1 MLENLKPEKVFQYFE
16 EICAIPHGSGN
27 VDAISDY
34 LVDFAKKQGLWWT
47 QDELK
52 NVIIIKEASK
62 GKEDRP
68 AVMIQG
74 HMDMVAVKE
83 PDADIDMTK
92 DGLRLGIDGDYLYAR
107 DTSLGGDDGIALAYG
122 LALLSDESISHP
134 RIELV
139 ITTEE
144 EVGMEGA
151 TAIDLSPC
159 QGMQMLNIDSE
170 EEGQF
175 VAACAGG
182 LRVNGRI
189 PVERVPI
196 EEIYADEEKEND
208 GRRHNKCLHKKIML
222 TGFAGG
228 HSGTEIGKNG
238 GNANIVLGWFLNE
251 LSKEV
256 DITLIKLQGGL
267 KDNAIPVEAYAV
279 IGKGAEADKNLSGKQ
294 GTYRKEDPGEN
305 GKLWEN
311 KLINCCNRLE
321 KEMQS
326 RFAVTDPECRIIV
339 TDWTDHDKEGKVP
352 LSCLKAEDSKKLLSF
367 LAEAPNGVQTMCD
380 EPEGLVQTSLNL
392 GIMKLETEELQAAF
406 SLRSSVAKEKEELKE
421 KVFGLIEKYKGLVTA
436 AGDYPAWEYKK
447 ESPLREKMIAVY
459 EKQYGKKPVVLSL
472 HAGLE
477 CGILAAK
484 KPGLDCVSFG
494 PDILDIHTTRERMS
508 ISSVNRVWKFL
519 VELIET
525 L

>member
-1 MLENLKPEKVFQYFE
+1 MLENLEPKKVFQYFE
-16 EICAIPHGSGN
+16 EICSIPHGSGN

-34 LVDFAKKQGLWWT
+34 LVDFAKKHGLWWT

-83 PDADIDMTK
+83 PYSDIDMAK
-92 DGLRLGIDGDYLYAR
+92 DPLKLGIDGDYVYAK

-122 LALLSDESISHP
+122 LTLLSDESISHP

-139 ITTEE
+139 VTTEE

-159 QGMQMLNIDSE
+159 RGMQMLNIDSE

-182 LRVNGRI
+182 IRINGRI
-189 PVERVPI
+189 PG
-196 EEIYADEEKEND
+196 EKISGEPSFDVDKGNNGND
-208 GRRHNKCLHKKIML
+208 GGKSCTGKRIML

-256 DITLIKLQGGL
+256 DITISEMEGGL

-279 IGKGAEADKNLSGKQ
+279 VLKGVAVGNKTDLKAHGKE
-294 GTYRKEDPGEN
+294 EE
-305 GKLWEN
+305 KLWEE
-311 KLINCCNRLE
+311 KLISCANRLQE
-321 KEMQS
+321 EIRT
-326 RFAVTDPECRIIV
+326 RFSSTDPECRVVI
-339 TDWTDHDKEGKVP
+339 TDIDMGEDSCV
-352 LSCLKAEDSKKLLSF
+352 SCLNAEDTKKMIAFLSG
-367 LAEAPNGVQTMCD
+367 APNGVQSMCK

-392 GIMKLETEELQAAF
+392 GIMKLDGDGLQASF

-421 KVFGLIEKYKGLVTA
+421 RVCSYIEKFGGTVMA
-436 AGDYPAWEYKK
+436 SGDYPAWEYKRK
-447 ESPLREKMIAVY
+447 SPLREKMTAVY
-459 EKQYGKKPVVLSL
+459 EKQYGEKPVVLSL

-494 PDILDIHTTRERMS
+494 PDILDIHTTKERIS
-508 ISSVNRVWKFL
+508 ISSVGRVWKFL
-519 VELIET
+519 VEVIET

>member
-1 MLENLKPEKVFQYFE
+1 MLENLAPQIVFQYFE
-16 EICAIPHGSGN
+16 EICSIPHGSGN
-27 VDAISDY
+27 IDAISDY
-34 LVDFAKKQGLWWT
+34 LVDFAKKRGLWWT
-47 QDELK
+47 QDDLK

-68 AVMIQG
+68 PVMIQG

-92 DGLRLGIDGDYLYAR
+92 EALKLGIDGDYVYAE
-107 DTSLGGDDGIALAYG
+107 DTTLGGDDGIALAYG

-139 ITTEE
+139 VTTEE

-151 TAIDLSPC
+151 TGIDLSPC
-159 QGMQMLNIDSE
+159 RGMQMLNIDSE

-182 LRVNGRI
+182 IRINGKL
-189 PVERVPI
+189 PVERVI
-196 EEIYADEEKEND
+196 AGEALAKEVGI
-208 GRRHNKCLHKKIML
+208 GRESGCGKHFFKKIML

-228 HSGTEIGKNG
+228 HSGTEIGKNS

-251 LSKEV
+251 LSKEIN
-256 DITLIKLQGGL
+256 ITICEMQGGL

-279 IGKGAEADKNLSGKQ
+279 VGNGGDPEGELDADEKECLAEKRRIWEDKFIK
-294 GTYRKEDPGEN
+294 
-305 GKLWEN
+305 
-311 KLINCCNRLE
+311 CCDRLQ

-326 RFAVTDPECRIIV
+326 KFSPTDPECRVVV
-339 TDWTDHDKEGKVP
+339 TDYDKREGSS
-352 LSCLKAEDSKKLLSF
+352 LSCLKAEDCKKILAF
-367 LAEAPNGVQTMCD
+367 LAEAPNGVQAMCE

-392 GIMKLETEELQAAF
+392 GIMKLEKEELQAAF
-406 SLRSSVAKEKEELKE
+406 SLRSSVAKEKEELKK
-421 KVFGLIEKYKGLVTA
+421 KVCRLIEKYKGMVTTT
-436 AGDYPAWEYKK
+436 GDYPAWEYKK
-447 ESPLREKMIAVY
+447 ESPLREKMIAIY
-459 EKQYGKKPVVLSL
+459 EKQYGEKPLVLSL

-508 ISSVNRVWKFL
+508 ISSVKRVWEFL
-519 VELIET
+519 VEVIEE

>member
-1 MLENLKPEKVFQYFE
+1 MLENLEPKKVFQYFE
-16 EICAIPHGSGN
+16 EICSIPHGSGN

-34 LVDFAKKQGLWWT
+34 LVEFAKKRGLWWT

-52 NVIIIKEASK
+52 NVIIIKEASE

-83 PDADIDMTK
+83 PDADLDMTK
-92 DGLRLGIDGDYLYAR
+92 DGLRLGIDGDYVYAR

-151 TAIDLSPC
+151 TGIDLSPC

-182 LRVNGRI
+182 IRVNGRI
-189 PVERVPI
+189 PVKRVSTKT
-196 EEIYADEEKEND
+196 EVVKEVT
-208 GRRHNKCLHKKIML
+208 GKKIML

-238 GNANIVLGWFLNE
+238 GNANVVLGWFLNE

-256 DITLIKLQGGL
+256 DITIIELQGGL

-279 IGKGAEADKNLSGKQ
+279 VAKGAESDKKLNVNQEEALGADGKECF
-294 GTYRKEDPGEN
+294 TEN
-305 GKLWEN
+305 GNLWEN
-311 KLINCCNRLE
+311 KLTSCCNRLE

-326 RFAVTDPECRIIV
+326 RFSATDPGCRV
-339 TDWTDHDKEGKVP
+339 VVAGWSAQDKEGKIP
-352 LSCLKAEDSKKLLSF
+352 LSGLNAGDCKKILAFLS
-367 LAEAPNGVQTMCD
+367 EAPNGVQAMCE
-380 EPEGLVQTSLNL
+380 EPKGLVQTSLNL
-392 GIMKLETEELQAAF
+392 GIMKLEEDGLQVAF

-421 KVFGLIEKYKGLVTA
+421 SVSGLIEKYKGVVTTT
-436 AGDYPAWEYKK
+436 GDYPAWEYKK
-447 ESPLREKMIAVY
+447 MSPLRDKMIAVY
-459 EKQYGKKPVVLSL
+459 EKQYGKKPMVLSL

-519 VELIET
+519 VEVIEE

>member
-83 PDADIDMTK
+83 PDADIDLTK

-151 TAIDLSPC
+151 TGIDLSPC

-189 PVERVPI
+189 PVERVSAKTVSAKPEDG
-196 EEIYADEEKEND
+196 EEVLGK
-208 GRRHNKCLHKKIML
+208 RIML

-256 DITLIKLQGGL
+256 NITLIELQGGL

-279 IGKGAEADKNLSGKQ
+279 VGKGAEPDKNLNENQRAG
-294 GTYRKEDPGEN
+294 RKEDSGEN
-305 GKLWEN
+305 GKLWES

-326 RFAVTDPECRIIV
+326 RFSLTDPGCRAVV
-339 TDWTDHDKEGKVP
+339 TDWADHDKEEKVP
-352 LSCLKAEDSKKLLSF
+352 LSCLKAEDCEKLLAF
-367 LAEAPNGVQTMCD
+367 LAEAPNGVQAMCE
-380 EPEGLVQTSLNL
+380 EPEELVQTSLNL
-392 GIMKLETEELQAAF
+392 GIMKLEAEELQAAF

-421 KVFGLIEKYKGLVTA
+421 KVCGLIEKYKGLVTT

-459 EKQYGKKPVVLSL
+459 EKQYGEKPVVLSL

-519 VELIET
+519 VEVIET